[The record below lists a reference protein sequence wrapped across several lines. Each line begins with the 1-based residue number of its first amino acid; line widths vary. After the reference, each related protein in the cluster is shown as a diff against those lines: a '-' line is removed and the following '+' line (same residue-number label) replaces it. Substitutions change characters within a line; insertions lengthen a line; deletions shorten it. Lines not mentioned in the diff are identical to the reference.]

1 MLIRSKLMLSA
12 AVSIG
17 ALIAMFGLQLY
28 SSSQQSELA
37 FVELKINEIQVK
49 ALELRKDEKDFLDRL
64 DISKV
69 DKHSQGVEE
78 IKQIKQTVM
87 PVLSAHAISGTSL
100 ESLLTSILNYQ
111 QIFKDIVALQKEI
124 GLTPKSGLY
133 GTLRDKVHEVERI
146 LDTAGEDNLAIIMLQ
161 LRRNEKDFM
170 LRRDISYVD
179 KFSDNL
185 AKFKQGLPQ
194 SMLDSSTIA
203 KLDQLIGAYQQTFIT
218 LTNKESELGLTLDD
232 GKLAVLRDAIHQT
245 ETDLT
250 ELNKQTYTAIKSSIE
265 SGLIFAVI
273 IFIIIAVL
281 LCTATYL
288 IIRSI
293 IEPVNKINEVISN
306 IEKNKDLTLRC
317 DASGEDEL
325 AQIALHFNRMVESF
339 QELIEQVNESIT
351 AMNHSCHELSV
362 NANAASE
369 GMSKQLNET
378 DMVATAITEMGA
390 TIDEI
395 ANNTELAATK
405 ASQTHDN
412 AKSGLHSVEQTIS
425 KIQQLAQQLNDSSRV
440 VSELEQDSKTIGSVL
455 DVIRGIAEQTNL
467 LALNAAIEAARA
479 GEQGR
484 GFAVVA
490 DEVRSLAMRTQE
502 STAEIAS
509 IIQTLQTRTRNIVQ
523 LMEVS
528 QRQGTESAEQAA
540 GAGNLLK
547 QINDDVTNIMDMSTQ
562 IAAAI
567 EEQSMVASEVNKNV
581 VVIRDIAD
589 ESSQTA
595 EENAAASED
604 VRQRAASLSEAVS
617 KFKIK

>member
-17 ALIAMFGLQLY
+17 AVIAMFGLQQY
-28 SSSQQSELA
+28 ASSQQSELA
-37 FVELKINEIQVK
+37 YTELKINEIEVK
-49 ALELRKDEKDFLDRL
+49 VLELRKDEKDFLTRL
-64 DISKV
+64 DLSKV
-69 DKHSQGVEE
+69 DQHNQRVEE
-78 IKQIKQTVM
+78 VKQIKQAIS
-87 PVLSAHAISGTSL
+87 PILSAHDISGTSL

-111 QIFKDIVALQKEI
+111 QTFKDIVALQKEI

-133 GTLRDKVHEVERI
+133 GTLRDKVHEVEQI
-146 LDTAGEDNLAIIMLQ
+146 LDSAGQDNLTVIMLQ

-170 LRRDISYVD
+170 LRRDMSYVD

-185 AKFKQGLPQ
+185 TKFKQALPQ
-194 SMLDSSTIA
+194 SMLDSNTSA
-203 KLDQLIGAYQQTFIT
+203 KLDQLIGAYQQAFIA
-218 LTNKESELGLTLDD
+218 LTNKEREFGLTPDD

-245 ETDLT
+245 ETDLSA
-250 ELNKQTYTAIKSSIE
+250 LYKQTNSAIE
-265 SGLIFAVI
+265 SSKERSLIFGMA
-273 IFIIIAVL
+273 IFILIAIAL
-281 LCTATYL
+281 STATYF

-293 IEPVNKINEVISN
+293 IEPVNKINEVIRS

-317 DASGEDEL
+317 DSSGEDEL
-325 AQIALHFNRMVESF
+325 AQIALYFNRMVESF
-339 QELIEQVNESIT
+339 QELIEQVNESVS
-351 AMNHSCHELSV
+351 AMNNSCHELSV
-362 NANAASE
+362 NATAASE
-369 GMSKQLNET
+369 GMSKQLHET

-412 AKSGLHSVEQTIS
+412 AKNGLNSVEQTIS
-425 KIQQLAQQLNDSSRV
+425 KIQQLAAQLNDSSRV

-502 STAEIAS
+502 STAEIAA
-509 IIQTLQTRTRNIVQ
+509 IIQTLQARTRNIVQ
-523 LMEVS
+523 LMEVC

-540 GAGNLLK
+540 SAGSLLK

-604 VRQRAASLSEAVS
+604 VRQRAARLNEAVS